1 MTKYQWFDGNQGF
14 FGYDRFDDYLTT
26 SSGSTGMVLSYD
38 AAGAGPLDP
47 SIHAASIAVSFSNYK
62 STLIDEGPFA
72 GQQQV
77 TGGIVSAIR
86 YYDANNL
93 LLLEVTNANA
103 PLPIFLAALARGDAY
118 GAWHLVTR
126 TAGIQ
131 IGSRDASTLIHAA
144 TGDVIDTGVGIDH
157 VRAAG
162 GDDFIQDRGGADRY
176 VGGVGF
182 DTLSYGGWYFTPY
195 AITRGI
201 TADLMLGTVDGPDGG
216 LDSITGIEAVNGTFL
231 ADVMAGSAGNNIFV
245 GFAGGDR
252 FDGRGGFD
260 KVNYSLD
267 QSQGGTDGIRAN
279 LALGTVRDGFGYTD
293 LLISIEG
300 IQGTSQRDI
309 LLDDGFGNDF
319 AAGGGNDT
327 LRFSF
332 GNDTASGG
340 SGADMFIYRSTSF
353 GDDLI
358 RDFTPGDG
366 DMILIEEVVAFS
378 QLVMTN
384 FITGGQPAVF
394 IRCGFG
400 TLTLLGV
407 ATTDLS
413 PGDFGL

>member
-26 SSGSTGMVLSYD
+26 SSGSTGMLLSYD
-38 AAGAGPLDP
+38 TAGAGPLDP
-47 SIHAASIAVSFSNYK
+47 SIYAASIVVSFSNYK
-62 STLIDEGPFA
+62 STLIDEGPNA

-77 TGGIVSAIR
+77 IGGNVSAIR

-93 LLLEVTNANA
+93 LLLEITNANA
-103 PLPIFLAALARGDAY
+103 PLPIFLAALQRGDAY

-126 TAGIQ
+126 TAGAQ
-131 IGSRDASTLIHAA
+131 SGSRDASTLTHAG
-144 TGDVIDTGVGIDH
+144 TGDVIDTGAGTDRVN
-157 VRAAG
+157 AFG
-162 GDDFIQDRGGADRY
+162 GDDFIQDRGGVDRY

-182 DTLSYGGWYFTPY
+182 DTLSYGGWYFTPF

-201 TADLMLGTVDGPDGG
+201 VVDLVLGTVGGPDGA
-216 LDSITGIEAVNGTFL
+216 LDTVASIEAVNGTFL
-231 ADVMAGSAGNNIFV
+231 GDVMLGNSVANSFV
-245 GFAGGDR
+245 GFAGSDR

-260 KVNYSLD
+260 NVSYSLD

-293 LLISIEG
+293 ILISIEG

-309 LLDDGFGNDF
+309 MIDDGFGNDF
-319 AAGGGNDT
+319 AGGDGNDT

-340 SGADMFIYRSTSF
+340 AGADSFIYRSASF
-353 GDDLI
+353 GDDLVK
-358 RDFTPGDG
+358 DFTPTDG
-366 DMILIEEVVAFS
+366 DMILIEDVVSFG
-378 QLVMTN
+378 QLVMTD
-384 FITGGQPAVF
+384 FATGGQPAVF
-394 IRCGFG
+394 IRCSFG
-400 TLTLLGV
+400 TLTLLGLTS
-407 ATTDLS
+407 ADLS